1 MSDETNSSLT
11 VSAEEPPPPARPPA
25 RRSGPLFWII
35 LGLFLFGFVGF
46 TALATIVGV
55 LADRSGSPALWIPG
69 SRVAIVY
76 VEGGIFDVTETIEQL
91 ERYAENRSV
100 KAIVVRI
107 NSPGGGIVPS
117 QELFAEIR
125 RIRADTGKPIV
136 ASLDSVA
143 ASGGYYVAAAC
154 DSIVANPGSITGSI
168 GVIMQW
174 MNMEELVQ
182 WAKLR
187 PETFASG
194 SMKDAGSPFRETSE
208 AEKVYLQRI
217 VSQLHLQ
224 FVRAVAEGRK
234 GKLTQAEVS
243 RLADGRV
250 FTGEE
255 AQKLGLIDE
264 LGGLTEAVE
273 LAGSMAG
280 IEGRPDT
287 ITPRIKSEEGL
298 LDTFLG
304 SARTDR
310 IFNRIMSHRS
320 VQFLYQW

>member
-1 MSDETNSSLT
+1 MSDETNPVRT
-11 VSAEEPPPPARPPA
+11 GSAEEPPGPVSPPQ
-25 RRSGPLFWII
+25 RRNSPLFWMI
-35 LGLFLFGFVGF
+35 LGLFLVGFVGF

-55 LADRSGSPALWIPG
+55 LADRGGSAAHWIPG

-91 ERYAENRSV
+91 ERYADNRSV
-100 KAIVVRI
+100 KAIVLRI

-125 RIRADTGKPIV
+125 RIRADTGKPVV

-208 AEKVYLQRI
+208 AEKAYLQRI
-217 VSQLHLQ
+217 VSQLHMQ

-234 GKLTQAEVS
+234 GKLTEAEVS

-264 LGGLTEAVE
+264 LGGLTEAVD

-287 ITPRIKSEEGL
+287 ITPRTKSEQGL

-310 IFNRIMSHRS
+310 IFNRIMTHRS

>member
-1 MSDETNSSLT
+1 MSDETNPLRT
-11 VSAEEPPPPARPPA
+11 VSADEPPLPASAPARQ
-25 RRSGPLFWII
+25 SSPLFWII

-55 LADRSGSPALWIPG
+55 LADRGSSSALWIPG

-154 DSIVANPGSITGSI
+154 DAIVANPGSITGSI

-174 MNMEELVQ
+174 MNVEELVQ

-273 LAGSMAG
+273 LAGSLAG

-287 ITPRIKSEEGL
+287 ITPRTRSEEGL

-310 IFNRIMSHRS
+310 IFNRIMTHRS